1 MISKVEKTVKESFFQ
16 FCSQKAK
23 NQTSLQKAT
32 HKRELNL
39 QLTMFGF
46 VSLWFVFSYPST
58 GMKGFS

>member
-1 MISKVEKTVKESFFQ
+1 MSKVEKTVNESFQ

-39 QLTMFGF
+39 QLSMFCF
-46 VSLWFVFSYPST
+46 VSLWFVFSYSST